1 MTMKPLTVQLGLL
14 YINEEDGPTR
24 DLLCNVNVIP
34 RIINMMPT
42 TNNDLPMSFFRCI
55 NYIRTNAQKRYPSL
69 LGLPNIFECNKH
81 KEIIRFALGTASKI
95 AVWFIRHPILPVSGF
110 LGLALLEFINMLER
124 RSRRYTGNRRTWASR
139 RSIRCQDGF

>member
-34 RIINMMPT
+34 RIINMIPT
-42 TNNDLPMSFFRCI
+42 TNNDLPMSFFRSI

-81 KEIIRFALGTASKI
+81 
-95 AVWFIRHPILPVSGF
+95 
-110 LGLALLEFINMLER
+110 N
-124 RSRRYTGNRRTWASR
+124 TGNG
-139 RSIRCQDGF
+139 I